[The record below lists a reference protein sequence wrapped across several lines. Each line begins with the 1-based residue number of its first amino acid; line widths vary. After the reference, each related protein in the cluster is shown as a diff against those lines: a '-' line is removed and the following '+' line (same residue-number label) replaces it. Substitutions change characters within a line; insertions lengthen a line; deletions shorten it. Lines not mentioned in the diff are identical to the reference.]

1 MKWFYDL
8 KIGARLVVAFWR
20 VDWVLHYP
28 GIDWLTF
35 KLVAS
40 VSRKEMHV

>member
-1 MKWFYDL
+1 MADTLEF
-8 KIGARLVVAFWR
+8 AWR